1 MMPVPKGFRFA
12 VAGAGFRKPGRLDL
26 GVIVS
31 ETPAIAAGVFTK
43 NLFKAAPVLVAR
55 ERILKSPHARAI
67 VVNSGQANACTGE
80 AGLKACRA
88 ALDMTGAALD
98 LDPLAILPASTGVIG
113 DQLPLD
119 KWEAALPELLK
130 SLGKAG
136 PDDVAKAI
144 MTTDTVPKCAFCEA
158 SGYQGQVRVLGM
170 AKGAGMIC
178 PDMATMLG
186 FVICD
191 ARVEPDLWQET
202 LSRAVEMSF
211 NRITVDGDT
220 STNDCVLGLAN
231 GASGVDVK
239 GDVGPL
245 AEAVTK
251 VCQDLAYKI
260 VADAEGGTKVMRIE
274 VAGAKDQAQA
284 EAAARAVGNSPL
296 VKTAL
301 YGQDP
306 NWGRIAA
313 ALGRS
318 GAGFD
323 SARVKIAIAGVVIFE
338 NGGPL
343 DLDVDAVLGP
353 RLTDRDILVEISLGS
368 GPGTYVLLASDLT
381 HEYVTINA
389 KYRT

>member
-1 MMPVPKGFRFA
+1 MPVPKGFRFA